1 MSFLCSYLSPYP
13 PISSINIMPH
23 ASLSVSSYNTPLS
36 SLTIIHLS
44 SLHSLPTTLLPLLLI
59 QNQIFG
65 QKISYSPYPNIL
77 NEIHSFLFYSS
88 TSSSNLTLFTL
99 IDLLKVIQFHIL
111 IHNVAH

>member
-23 ASLSVSSYNTPLS
+23 ASLSLSSYNTPLS

-44 SLHSLPTTLLPLLLI
+44 SLHSLSTTLLPLLLI
-59 QNQIFG
+59 QNQIFD
-65 QKISYSPYPNIL
+65 QKIPYSHSPNIL
-77 NEIHSFLFYSS
+77 NEIHLFLFYYFP
-88 TSSSNLTLFTL
+88 SSSNSALFTL

-111 IHNVAH
+111 IHNMAH